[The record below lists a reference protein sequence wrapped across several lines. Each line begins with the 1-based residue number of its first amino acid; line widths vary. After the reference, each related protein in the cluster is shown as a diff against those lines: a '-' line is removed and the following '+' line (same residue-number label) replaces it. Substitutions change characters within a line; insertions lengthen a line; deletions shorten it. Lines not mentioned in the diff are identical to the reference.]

1 MEASTEST
9 MIFPIIF
16 LVPINCLMIFVSLS
30 VCALQFSAL
39 SWSED
44 MDQGGGVLEL
54 HAQELKMPH
63 AMIMQDFGRHS
74 NKINAT

>member
-1 MEASTEST
+1 
-9 MIFPIIF
+9 
-16 LVPINCLMIFVSLS
+16 
-30 VCALQFSAL
+30 
-39 SWSED
+39 

-74 NKINAT
+74 NEINAT